1 MLKQNIFF
9 LSRMFSFTTATF
21 VMQKLCFILG
31 CATIICSDKTG
42 TLTKNEMT
50 VTEIVLADSRKIL
63 VSNIFHSFI
72 ISFFVLL
79 VSFYTPRKGFLM
91 FSRGIEREQWYG
103 MGYSLFLEATPFC
116 SQPQSVFRNFS

>member
-1 MLKQNIFF
+1 
-9 LSRMFSFTTATF
+9 MFSYTTATS
-21 VMQKLCFILG
+21 VMQKIVFIPG

-72 ISFFVLL
+72 ITHFFSL
-79 VSFYTPRKGFLM
+79 VSFFTP
-91 FSRGIEREQWYG
+91 
-103 MGYSLFLEATPFC
+103 
-116 SQPQSVFRNFS
+116 

>member
-21 VMQKLCFILG
+21 VMQKLYFILG

-63 VSNIFHSFI
+63 VSNIFHPFI
-72 ISFFVLL
+72 ISYFVLL
-79 VSFYTPRKGFLM
+79 VSFYTP
-91 FSRGIEREQWYG
+91 
-103 MGYSLFLEATPFC
+103 
-116 SQPQSVFRNFS
+116 